1 MNEAAPGPASGP
13 EPAGNPDRLYILNGG
28 EGHAEAKRGLDL
40 VTLIVSRTEP
50 DPGLQPEHAAVVR
63 MCDYPLSVAEV
74 SAYLELPVST
84 LTPLLT
90 ELLAGGQVEARPPVP
105 TAALPDVRLL
115 EAVMHGLQKL

>member
-1 MNEAAPGPASGP
+1 MSEPGHGTESGA
-13 EPAGNPDRLYILNGG
+13 EPPGNPDRLYILTGG
-28 EGHAEAKRGLDL
+28 ETRTEAKTHLDL
-40 VTLIVSRTEP
+40 VTLVVSRAEP

-63 MCDYPLSVAEV
+63 MCDFPLSVAEI

-90 ELLAGGQVEARPPVP
+90 ELLSRGKVEARPPVP
-105 TAALPDVRLL
+105 AAALPDVQLL